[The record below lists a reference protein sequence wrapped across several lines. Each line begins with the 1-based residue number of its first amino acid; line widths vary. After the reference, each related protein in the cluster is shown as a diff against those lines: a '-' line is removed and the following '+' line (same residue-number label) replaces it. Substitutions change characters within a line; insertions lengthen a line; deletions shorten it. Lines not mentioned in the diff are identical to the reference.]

1 MALYDGNQLP
11 ENPTSTFQL
20 LVSLLYALMMTFY
33 MSLGGFAAWATNKQL
48 AHSPCDKACEGCT
61 TIGQLQHPTHYAS
74 DLVHKHNAITRGLLA
89 FIPAVF
95 SLAHLYTSSLHSSTL
110 YSAGNVIFAALLGY
124 SAFFMGKTL
133 HQLVGDADRM
143 DTTKAVYESLY
154 MFASTYDRLCRHDP
168 PNKPDGIFYEMEQ
181 ARTPDEA
188 AGRKPSSPAWQSPW
202 VLLNNFLA
210 VAAQDDARVWAM
222 FSAWMCRFQMSNLT
236 MGLPSTD
243 TMRRE
248 VWDFLVWPAWLKALL
263 PEWARHTCD
272 DARHK
277 VWLTNVGLAYWL
289 YSQNK
294 TVRTITGS
302 MVVQQGIMDEM
313 LLAGCRSHQLFYTAS
328 GYLRTLSD
336 HVVKN
341 LRAVAEEKHVVFMTK

>member
-1 MALYDGNQLP
+1 MTLYDGNQLP

-33 MSLGGFAAWATNKQL
+33 MSLGGFAAWATHKQL
-48 AHSPCDKACEGCT
+48 AHSPCDKACEGCP

-95 SLAHLYTSSLHSSTL
+95 SLVHLYTSSLHSSTL

-133 HQLVGDADRM
+133 HQLVADANRM

-154 MFASTYDRLCRHDP
+154 MLASTYDRLCRHDLP
-168 PNKPDGIFYEMEQ
+168 DKSGVDSIFHTIKQAQKPD
-181 ARTPDEA
+181 RHTPS
-188 AGRKPSSPAWQSPW
+188 GPAWQSPW
-202 VLLNNFLA
+202 VLFNNFLA
-210 VAAQDDARVWAM
+210 VAAQDDARVWAL
-222 FSAWMCRFQMSNLT
+222 FSAWLRRFQMSNLT

-248 VWDFLVWPAWLKALL
+248 VWEFLIWPAWLKTLL
-263 PEWARHTCD
+263 PKGARHTCTD
-272 DARHK
+272 TRHEMR
-277 VWLTNVGLAYWL
+277 LTSVGFAYWL

-313 LLAGCRSHQLFYTAS
+313 VLAGCRSHQLFYTAA

-336 HVVKN
+336 HVVNN
-341 LRAVAEEKHVVFMTK
+341 LRAVAAEKDFVFLTK